1 MGSENYYEKLDLKYP
16 EIAIAAE
23 TFYTTDSSAKF
34 YIPVLMPLIGSSA
47 SSSTTRLPSTTNIL
61 NKNRPKVSSTAYSTG
76 SIEIPL
82 QQERLGHWYE
92 NRVPKGSKFIVI
104 FIGGDIN
111 NCRILGRY

>member
-34 YIPVLMPLIGSSA
+34 YIPILMPMIGSS
-47 SSSTTRLPSTTNIL
+47 SSTSTTRIPPNTNIL
-61 NKNRPKVSSTAYSTG
+61 NKNRPSITSTASSSG
-76 SIEIPL
+76 SISIPL
-82 QQERLGHWYE
+82 RQERLGYFYK
-92 NRVPKGSKFIVI
+92 NIVPRGTKFIVI

-111 NCRILGRY
+111 NPAILGRY